1 MAVFRLENFAGIA
14 PAKSARLL
22 QGGLGQ
28 KAENM
33 TFSSG
38 RITPLHADST
48 EYQLVSGLIK
58 SIHLYERVGQP
69 DELFQFTDA
78 NVQALQSPIASDTHE
93 RAYWTGQDFP
103 RMGDYS
109 GMISGGGAYPNVSY
123 RLGVP
128 APSAAPTVAYDT
140 TSGTASEDEEIQDF
154 SYVYTFVTGF
164 GEEGPPSAPSSIIT
178 WTSPQVIKVDMPST
192 SNPSTGNHNLSTG
205 ARKRVYRANAGSNA
219 AYFQLVADVPY
230 TETSITDNTPSSA
243 LAEVLPSE
251 GWIGPPDDNTS
262 LYPDGPME
270 GLIAV
275 GNGVFCGFAGTRL
288 CFSEPFLPHAW
299 PIQYR
304 ITIENEI
311 IGISATNNGVIVMTK
326 GFPYFVTGTDPAA
339 MTAIQVDVAQ
349 SCVNRNSIVDMGE
362 YVLYAG
368 PDGLVSVSNTTG
380 QVISRE
386 FISAE
391 QWNADFYPT
400 TLKAFIYEGLY
411 VAFWTDTTTSP
422 DTHGGWIFDPRR
434 PETAFST
441 FTMEADVLG
450 GFTVR
455 STGKLYYIDDGYIK
469 EFQGDSSNERGYQT
483 GVNGATYKSR
493 IFVSQPTS
501 MGALKIVA
509 QGHPVHFKVWADGE
523 CIADQTMVYD
533 SLTKQYSIL
542 ASITPSGATGTLGA
556 SPIARLP
563 ANHGTE
569 WEVEVNSAHEIDEVV
584 LASTVAELNV

>member
-48 EYQLVSGLIK
+48 ELQLDSGLIK
-58 SIHLYERVGQP
+58 SIHLYERIGQA
-69 DELFQFTDA
+69 DELFQFTDE
-78 NVQALQSPIASDTHE
+78 NVQVLESPIASDTHE

-103 RMGDYS
+103 RMGSYLS
-109 GMISGGGAYPNVSY
+109 MVSGGGAYPNVSY

-128 APSAAPTVAYDT
+128 ARVQLLLFLMT
-140 TSGTASEDEEIQDF
+140 TSGTASEDEEVQDF
-154 SYVYTFVTGF
+154 SYVYTLVTGF
-164 GEEGPPSAPSSIIT
+164 GEEGPPSDPSTIIT
-178 WTSPQVIKVDMPST
+178 WTSTQVIKVDMPST

-230 TETSITDNTPSSA
+230 TTTSITDNTASSA

-270 GLIAV
+270 GLIPV

-311 IGISATNNGVIVMTK
+311 VGISATNNGVIVMTT

-368 PDGLVSVSNTTG
+368 PDGLVSVANTTG

-386 FISAE
+386 FISAA
-391 QWNADFYPT
+391 QWNEDFYPT
-400 TLKAFIYEGLY
+400 TLKAFLYEGLY

-441 FTMEADVLG
+441 FTMNADVHG
-450 GFTVR
+450 GFHHK

-469 EFQGDSSNERGYQT
+469 EFQGDSANERGYQT

-509 QGHPVHFKVWADGE
+509 QGYPVHFKVWADGE

-542 ASITPSGATGTLGA
+542 TSTTPSGATGTLGA

>member
-38 RITPLHADST
+38 RITPLKADTTST
-48 EYQLVSGLIK
+48 ALSSGLIQ
-58 SIHLYERVGQP
+58 SIHFYERVGQTHT
-69 DELFQFTDA
+69 LFQFTDQ
-78 NVQALQSPIASDTHE
+78 NVQVLESPVARDTYE
-93 RAYWTGQDFP
+93 RAYWTGDSFP
-103 RMGDYS
+103 RMGGYS
-109 GMISGGGAYPNVSY
+109 GMVSGSGSYPNVSF

-140 TSGTASEDEEIQDF
+140 TSGTASTTEEVQDF
-154 SYVYTFVTGF
+154 AYVYTFVTGF
-164 GEEGPPSAPSSIIT
+164 GEEGPPSDPSTVIT
-178 WTSPQVIKVDMPST
+178 WTSPQVIKVDLPST
-192 SNPSTGNHNLSTG
+192 SNPSTSNHNLGSG
-205 ARKRVYRANAGSNA
+205 ARRRVYRANAGSSA

-230 TETSITDNTPSSA
+230 TTTSITDNTPSSA

-262 LYPDGPME
+262 LYPDGPMQ

-368 PDGLVSVSNTTG
+368 PDGLVQVSNTTG

-386 FISAE
+386 FISVA

-400 TLKAFIYEGLY
+400 SLKAFLYEGLY
-411 VAFWTDTTTSP
+411 VAFWTNTSTTP
-422 DTHGGWIFDPRR
+422 FTHGGWIFDPRR

-441 FTMEADVLG
+441 FTMGDNVHG
-450 GFTVR
+450 GFHHK
-455 STGKLYYIDDGYIK
+455 STGKLYYIDDGDLK
-469 EFQGDSSNERGYQT
+469 EFQGDSTNERGYLT
-483 GVNGATYKSR
+483 GINGATYKSR

-501 MGALKIVA
+501 MGALKIKA
-509 QGHPVHFKVWADGE
+509 QSYPVDFKVWADGT
-523 CIADQTMVYD
+523 CIAEQTMVYD
-533 SLTKQYSIL
+533 SSTSQYSIL
-542 ASITPSGATGTLGA
+542 TSTTPSGATGSLGA

-569 WEVEVNSAHEIDEVV
+569 WEVEVSSPHEIDEVV
-584 LASTVAELNV
+584 LASTVAELNA

>member
-38 RITPLHADST
+38 RITPLKADTTHTVLS
-48 EYQLVSGLIK
+48 SGLIQ
-58 SIHLYERVGQP
+58 SIHFYERVGQAP
-69 DELFQFTDA
+69 TLFQFTDQ
-78 NVQALQSPIASDTHE
+78 NVQVLESPVARDTYE
-93 RAYWTGQDFP
+93 RAYWTGDSFP
-103 RMGDYS
+103 RMGAYS
-109 GMISGGGAYPNVSY
+109 GMVSGSGPYPNVSF

-128 APSAAPTVAYDT
+128 APSAAPTVSYDT
-140 TSGTASEDEEIQDF
+140 TSQPASTTEEVQDF
-154 SYVYTFVTGF
+154 AYVFTFVTGF
-164 GEEGPPSAPSSIIT
+164 GEEGPPSDPSTVIT
-178 WTSPQVIKVDMPST
+178 WTSPQVIKVEMPST
-192 SNPSTGNHNLSTG
+192 SNPSTSNHNLGSG
-205 ARKRVYRANAGSNA
+205 ARKRVYRANAGSSA
-219 AYFQLVADVPY
+219 AFFQLVADVPY
-230 TETSITDNTPSSA
+230 TQTSITDNKASSA

-262 LYPDGPME
+262 LYPDGPMQ

-311 IGISATNNGVIVMTK
+311 VGISATNNGVIVMTK

-349 SCVNRNSIVDMGE
+349 SCVNKKSIVDMGE

-368 PDGLVSVSNTTG
+368 PDGLVQVSNTTG

-386 FISAE
+386 FISAA

-400 TLKAFIYEGLY
+400 TYKAFLYEGLY
-411 VAFWTDTTTSP
+411 VAFWTNISGPTY
-422 DTHGGWIFDPRR
+422 GGWIFDPRR

-441 FTMEADVLG
+441 FTMDDNVSG
-450 GFTVR
+450 GFHHK
-455 STGKLYYIDDGYIK
+455 STGKLYYIDDADLK
-469 EFQGDSSNERGYQT
+469 EFQGDPTNERGYLT
-483 GVNGATYKSR
+483 GINGATYKSR

-501 MGALKIVA
+501 MGALKIKA
-509 QGHPVHFKVWADGE
+509 QGYPVDFKVWADGT
-523 CIADQTMVYD
+523 CIAEQTMVYD
-533 SLTKQYSIL
+533 TSTGQHSIL
-542 ASITPSGATGTLGA
+542 TSTTPSGATGSLGA

-569 WEVEVNSAHEIDEVV
+569 WEVEVSSPHEIDEVV
-584 LASTVAELNV
+584 LASTVAELNT

>member
-38 RITPLHADST
+38 RITPLKDDNVHLG
-48 EYQLVSGLIK
+48 LVSGAIK
-58 SIHLYERVGQP
+58 SIHFYQRVGQP
-69 DELFQFTDA
+69 DVLFEFTDE
-78 NVQALQSPIASDTHE
+78 NVQVLESPIASDTYE
-93 RAYWTGQDFP
+93 RAYWTGEDYP
-103 RMGDYS
+103 RMGEYS
-109 GMISGGGAYPNVSY
+109 GMVSGNTGYPNVSF

-128 APSAAPTVAYDT
+128 APSAAPGVAYDA
-140 TSGTASEDEEIQDF
+140 TSGTASEDEEVQDF
-154 SYVYTFVTGF
+154 SYVYTFVTAF
-164 GEEGPPSAPSSIIT
+164 GEEGPPSDPSSIIT
-178 WTSPQVIKVDMPST
+178 WTSPQVIEVSMPST
-192 SNPSTGNHNLSTG
+192 AHPSSSGHNLGTG
-205 ARKRVYRANAGSNA
+205 ARKRVYRANAGSQA
-219 AYFQLVADVPY
+219 AYFQLVADVPFA
-230 TETSITDNTPSSA
+230 TTSITDNAPSSS

-251 GWIGPPDDNTS
+251 GWIGPPDDDTA

-275 GNGVFCGFAGTRL
+275 GNGVFCGFAGQRL
-288 CFSEPFLPHAW
+288 CFSEPYLPHAW

-304 ITIENEI
+304 ITIEDEI
-311 IGISATNNGVIVMTK
+311 VGISATNNGVIVMTK

-368 PDGLVSVSNTTG
+368 PDGLVSVANTTG

-386 FISAE
+386 FISAT
-391 QWNADFYPT
+391 QWNEDFYPT
-400 TLKAFIYEGLY
+400 TLKAFLYEGLY
-411 VAFWTDTTTSP
+411 VAFWTDDSTAP
-422 DTHGGWIFDPRR
+422 HTHGGWIFDPRR

-441 FTMEADVLG
+441 FTMGADVHG
-450 GFTVR
+450 GFHHK
-455 STGKLYYIDDGYIK
+455 STGKLYYIDDGFLR
-469 EFQGDSSNERGYQT
+469 EFQGDSNERGYLL

-501 MGALKIVA
+501 MGALKIVS

-533 SLTKQYSIL
+533 SLTGQYAIL
-542 ASITPSGATGTLGA
+542 TSTTPSGATGTLGA

-584 LASTVAELNV
+584 LASTVAELNT

>member
-38 RITPLHADST
+38 RITPLRHDNVVLGLA
-48 EYQLVSGLIK
+48 SGLIK
-58 SIHLYERVGQP
+58 SVHFYQRVGQQ
-69 DELFQFTDA
+69 DVLFEFTDE
-78 NVQALQSPIASDTHE
+78 NVQVLESPIASDTHE

-109 GMISGGGAYPNVSY
+109 GMVSGTSYPNVSF

-128 APSAAPTVAYDT
+128 APSAAPTVAYDS

-154 SYVYTFVTGF
+154 SYVYTLVTAF
-164 GEEGPPSAPSSIIT
+164 GEEGPPSDPSTIIT
-178 WTSPQVIKVDMPST
+178 WTSPQVIKVDMPAT
-192 SNPSTGNHNLSTG
+192 SNPSTGNHNFGTA

-230 TETSITDNTPSSA
+230 TTTSITDNTASSA

-262 LYPDGPME
+262 LYPDGPMQ

-275 GNGVFCGFAGTRL
+275 GNGVFCGFAGQRL
-288 CFSEPFLPHAW
+288 CFSEPYLPHAW

-311 IGISATNNGVIVMTK
+311 VGISATNNGVVVMTK

-339 MTAIQVDVAQ
+339 MIAVQVDVAQ

-386 FISAE
+386 FISAA
-391 QWNADFYPT
+391 QWNEDFYPT
-400 TLKAFIYEGLY
+400 TLKAFLYEGLY
-411 VAFWTDTTTSP
+411 VAFYTDTSTSP

-441 FTMEADVLG
+441 FTMNADVHG
-450 GFTVR
+450 GYEYK
-455 STGKLYYIDDGYIK
+455 STGELYYIDDGFLK
-469 EFQGDSSNERGYQT
+469 KFQGDPNVRDYWLGT
-483 GVNGATYKSR
+483 AGATYKSR

-509 QGHPVHFKVWADGE
+509 QDYPVEFKVWADGE
-523 CIADQTMVYD
+523 CIAEQTMVYD
-533 SLTKQYSIL
+533 SSTSQYSIL
-542 ASITPSGATGTLGA
+542 TSTTPSGATGNLGA

-569 WEVEVNSAHEIDEVV
+569 WEVEVSSEYEIDEVV
-584 LASTVAELNV
+584 LASTVAELNA

>member
-38 RITPLHADST
+38 RITPLKADTTST
-48 EYQLVSGLIK
+48 TLSSGLIQ
-58 SIHLYERVGQP
+58 SIHFYERVGNNP
-69 DELFQFTDA
+69 ILFQFTDQ
-78 NVQALQSPIASDTHE
+78 NVQVLESPVARDTFE
-93 RAYWTGQDFP
+93 RAYWTGDSFP
-103 RMGDYS
+103 RMGSYTSMVS
-109 GMISGGGAYPNVSY
+109 GTGYYPNVSY

-128 APSAAPTVAYDT
+128 APSAAPTVAYDS
-140 TSGTASEDEEIQDF
+140 TSGTASTDEEVQDF
-154 SYVYTFVTGF
+154 AYVYTLVTDF
-164 GEEGPPSAPSSIIT
+164 GEEGPPSDPSSVIT
-178 WTSPQVIKVDMPST
+178 WTTPQKIEVSMPSTANPST
-192 SNPSTGNHNLSTG
+192 SNHNFGTG
-205 ARKRVYRANAGSNA
+205 AKKRIYRANAGSSA
-219 AYFQLVADVPY
+219 AYFQLVDEVPY
-230 TETSITDNTPSSA
+230 TQVTYVDDKSPSA

-262 LYPDGPME
+262 LYPDGPMQ

-311 IGISATNNGVIVMTK
+311 VGISATNNGVIVMTK

-349 SCVNRNSIVDMGE
+349 SCVNKNSIVDMGE

-368 PDGLVSVSNTTG
+368 PDGLVQVSNTTG

-386 FISAE
+386 FISAA
-391 QWNADFYPT
+391 QWNANFHPT
-400 TLKAFIYEGLY
+400 NLKAFLYEGLY
-411 VAFWTDTTTSP
+411 VAFWTDFTYPGTY
-422 DTHGGWIFDPRR
+422 GGWIFDPRR

-441 FTMEADVLG
+441 FTMDDTVSG
-450 GFTVR
+450 GFHHK
-455 STGKLYYIDDGYIK
+455 STGKLYYIDDNLLK
-469 EFQGDSSNERGYQT
+469 EFQGDPTNERGYQT

-501 MGALKIVA
+501 MGALKIKA
-509 QGHPVHFKVWADGE
+509 QDYPVDLKVWADGT
-523 CIADQTMVYD
+523 CIAEQTMTYD
-533 SLTKQYSIL
+533 SLTGQYSIL
-542 ASITPSGATGTLGA
+542 TSTTPSGATGSLGA

-569 WEVEVNSAHEIDEVV
+569 WEVEVSSAHEIDEVV
-584 LASTVAELNV
+584 LASTVAELNT

>member
-38 RITPLHADST
+38 RITPLKDDNVHLG
-48 EYQLVSGLIK
+48 LVSGAIK
-58 SIHLYERVGQP
+58 SIHFYQRVGQP
-69 DELFQFTDA
+69 DVLFEFTDE
-78 NVQALQSPIASDTHE
+78 NVQVLESPIASDTYE
-93 RAYWTGQDFP
+93 RAYWTGEDYP
-103 RMGDYS
+103 RMGEYS
-109 GMISGGGAYPNVSY
+109 GMVSGNTGYPNVSF

-128 APSAAPTVAYDT
+128 APSAAPGVAYDA
-140 TSGTASEDEEIQDF
+140 TSGTASEDEEVQDF

-164 GEEGPPSAPSSIIT
+164 GEEGPPSDPSSIIT
-178 WTSPQVIKVDMPST
+178 WTSPQVIEVSMPST
-192 SNPSTGNHNLSTG
+192 AHPSSSGHNLGTG
-205 ARKRVYRANAGSNA
+205 ARKRVYRANAGSQA
-219 AYFQLVADVPY
+219 AYFQLVADVPFA
-230 TETSITDNTPSSA
+230 TTSITDNAPSSS

-251 GWIGPPDDNTS
+251 GWIGPPDDDTA

-275 GNGVFCGFAGTRL
+275 GNGVFCGFAGQRL
-288 CFSEPFLPHAW
+288 CFSEPYLPHAW

-304 ITIENEI
+304 ITIEDEI
-311 IGISATNNGVIVMTK
+311 VGISATNNGVIVMTK

-368 PDGLVSVSNTTG
+368 PDGLVSVANTTG

-386 FISAE
+386 FISAT
-391 QWNADFYPT
+391 QWNEDFYPT
-400 TLKAFIYEGLY
+400 TLKAFLYEGLY
-411 VAFWTDTTTSP
+411 VAFWTDDSTAP
-422 DTHGGWIFDPRR
+422 HTHGGWIFDPRR

-441 FTMEADVLG
+441 FTMGADVHG
-450 GFTVR
+450 GFHHK
-455 STGKLYYIDDGYIK
+455 STGKLYYIDDGFLR
-469 EFQGDSSNERGYQT
+469 EFQGDSNERGYLL

-501 MGALKIVA
+501 MGALKIVS

-533 SLTKQYSIL
+533 SLTGQYAIL
-542 ASITPSGATGTLGA
+542 TSTTPSGATGTLGA

-584 LASTVAELNV
+584 LASTVAELNT

>member
-38 RITPLHADST
+38 RITPLRHDSEVT
-48 EYQLVSGLIK
+48 TLSSGLIK
-58 SIHLYERVGQP
+58 SIHYYQRVGQP
-69 DELFQFTDA
+69 DVLFEFTDE
-78 NVQALQSPIASDTHE
+78 NVQVLESPIARDTHQ

-103 RMGDYS
+103 RMGAYS
-109 GMISGGGAYPNVSY
+109 GMVSGNGGYPNVSF

-128 APSAAPTVAYDT
+128 APSAAPTVAYDA
-140 TSGTASEDEEIQDF
+140 TSGTASTDEEIQDF
-154 SYVYTFVTGF
+154 SYVYTFVTAF
-164 GEEGPPSAPSSIIT
+164 GEEGPPSDPSTVIT
-178 WTSPQVIKVDMPST
+178 WTSPQVIKVDLPAT
-192 SNPSTGNHNLSTG
+192 SNPSTGNHNFGTG
-205 ARKRVYRANAGSNA
+205 ALKRIYRANAGSNA
-219 AYFQLVADVPY
+219 AYFQLVAQVPF
-230 TETSITDNTPSSA
+230 TTTSITDNTASSA

-251 GWIGPPDDNTS
+251 GWIGPPDDDTS

-270 GLIAV
+270 GLIPV

-386 FISAE
+386 FISAD
-391 QWNADFYPT
+391 QWNEDFYPT
-400 TLKAFIYEGLY
+400 TLKAFLYEGLY

-441 FTMEADVLG
+441 FTMNDDVHG
-450 GFTVR
+450 GYHYK
-455 STGKLYYIDDGYIK
+455 STGELYYIDDGYLK
-469 EFQGDSSNERGYQT
+469 KFQGDPNVRDYWLGSA
-483 GVNGATYKSR
+483 GATYKSR

-509 QGHPVHFKVWADGE
+509 EGHPVEFKVWADGE

-533 SLTKQYSIL
+533 SLTGQYSIL
-542 ASITPSGATGTLGA
+542 VSTTPSGATGNLGA

-569 WEVEVNSAHEIDEVV
+569 WEVEVSSEHEIDEVV
-584 LASTVAELNV
+584 LASTVAELNA

>member
-38 RITPLHADST
+38 RITPLKDDNVHLG
-48 EYQLVSGLIK
+48 LVSGAIK
-58 SIHLYERVGQP
+58 SIHFYQRVGQP
-69 DELFQFTDA
+69 DVLFEFTDE
-78 NVQALQSPIASDTHE
+78 NVQVLESPIASDTYE
-93 RAYWTGQDFP
+93 RAYWTGEDYP
-103 RMGDYS
+103 RMGEYS
-109 GMISGGGAYPNVSY
+109 GMVSGNTGYPNVSF

-128 APSAAPTVAYDT
+128 APSAAPGVAYDT
-140 TSGTASEDEEIQDF
+140 TSGSASEDEEVQDF

-164 GEEGPPSAPSSIIT
+164 GEEGPPSDPSSIIT
-178 WTSPQVIKVDMPST
+178 WTSPQVIEVSMPST
-192 SNPSTGNHNLSTG
+192 AHPSSSGHNFGTG
-205 ARKRVYRANAGSNA
+205 AKKRIYRANAGSQA
-219 AYFQLVADVPY
+219 AYFQLVDEVPY
-230 TETSITDNTPSSA
+230 AQTTYVDSSPSSS
-243 LAEVLPSE
+243 LKEVLPSE
-251 GWIGPPDDNTS
+251 GWIGPPDDDTA

-275 GNGVFCGFAGTRL
+275 GNGVFCGFAGQRL
-288 CFSEPFLPHAW
+288 CFSEPYLPHAW

-304 ITIENEI
+304 ITIEDEI
-311 IGISATNNGVIVMTK
+311 VGISATNNGVIVMTK

-368 PDGLVSVSNTTG
+368 PDGLVSVANTTG

-386 FISAE
+386 FISAT
-391 QWNADFYPT
+391 QWNEDFYPT
-400 TLKAFIYEGLY
+400 TLKAFLYEGLY
-411 VAFWTDTTTSP
+411 VAFWTDDSTAP
-422 DTHGGWIFDPRR
+422 HTHGGWIFDPRR

-441 FTMEADVLG
+441 FTMGADVHG
-450 GFTVR
+450 GFHHK
-455 STGKLYYIDDGYIK
+455 STGKLYYIDDGFLR
-469 EFQGDSSNERGYQT
+469 EFQGDSNERGYLL

-501 MGALKIVA
+501 MGALKIVS

-533 SLTKQYSIL
+533 SLTGQYAIL
-542 ASITPSGATGTLGA
+542 TSTTPSGATGTLGA

-584 LASTVAELNV
+584 LASTVAELNT

>member
-38 RITPLHADST
+38 RITPLRHDNVVLG
-48 EYQLVSGLIK
+48 LVSGLIK
-58 SIHLYERVGQP
+58 SVHFYQRVGQQ
-69 DELFQFTDA
+69 DVLFEFTDE
-78 NVQALQSPIASDTHE
+78 NVQVLESPIASDTYE

-103 RMGDYS
+103 RMGEYS
-109 GMISGGGAYPNVSY
+109 GMVSGNSGYPNVSF

-128 APSAAPTVAYDT
+128 APSAAPTVT
-140 TSGTASEDEEIQDF
+140 SSGTASADEEIQDF
-154 SYVYTFVTGF
+154 AYVYTLVTAF
-164 GEEGPPSAPSSIIT
+164 GEEGPPSDPSTIIT
-178 WTSPQVIKVDMPST
+178 WTSTQTNTVTMPST
-192 SNPSTGNHNLSTG
+192 ANPSGNYNFGSG
-205 ARKRVYRANAGSNA
+205 AKKRIYRANAGSSA
-219 AYFQLVADVPY
+219 SYFQLVDEVPY
-230 TETSITDNTPSSA
+230 TQVTYDDNRPSSA
-243 LAEVLPSE
+243 LMEVLPSE

-270 GLIAV
+270 GLIAI
-275 GNGVFCGFAGTRL
+275 GNGVFCGFAGQRL
-288 CFSEPFLPHAW
+288 CFSEPYLPHAW

-304 ITIENEI
+304 ITIDDEI
-311 IGISATNNGVIVMTK
+311 VGISATNNGVIVMTK

-368 PDGLVSVSNTTG
+368 PDGLVQVSNTTG

-386 FISAE
+386 FISAA
-391 QWNADFYPT
+391 QWNEDFYPT
-400 TLKAFIYEGLY
+400 TLKAFLYEGLY
-411 VAFWTDTTTSP
+411 VAFYTDTSTSP

-441 FTMEADVLG
+441 FTMNADVHG
-450 GFTVR
+450 GYEYK
-455 STGKLYYIDDGYIK
+455 STGELYYIDDGFLK
-469 EFQGDSSNERGYQT
+469 KFQGHPNVRDYWLGT
-483 GVNGATYKSR
+483 AGATYKSR

-501 MGALKIVA
+501 MGALKITA
-509 QGHPVHFKVWADGE
+509 QDYPVDFKVWADGE

-533 SLTKQYSIL
+533 SQTGQYSIL
-542 ASITPSGATGTLGA
+542 VSTTPSGATGNLGA

-569 WEVEVNSAHEIDEVV
+569 WEVEVSSEHEIDEVI
-584 LASTVAELNV
+584 LASTLAEMNT

>member
-38 RITPLHADST
+38 RITPLRHDNVVLGLA
-48 EYQLVSGLIK
+48 SGLIK
-58 SIHLYERVGQP
+58 SVHFYQRVGQQ
-69 DELFQFTDA
+69 DVLFEFTDE
-78 NVQALQSPIASDTHE
+78 NVQVLESPIASDTHE

-109 GMISGGGAYPNVSY
+109 GMVSGTSYPNVSF

-128 APSAAPTVAYDT
+128 APSAAPTVAYDS

-154 SYVYTFVTGF
+154 SYVYTLVTAF
-164 GEEGPPSAPSSIIT
+164 GEEGPPSDPSTIIT
-178 WTSPQVIKVDMPST
+178 WTSPQVIKVDMPAT
-192 SNPSTGNHNLSTG
+192 SNPSTGNHNFGTA
-205 ARKRVYRANAGSNA
+205 ARKRVYRANAGSSA

-230 TETSITDNTPSSA
+230 TTTSITDNTPSSA

-262 LYPDGPME
+262 LYPDGPMQ

-386 FISAE
+386 FISAA
-391 QWNADFYPT
+391 QWNEDFYPT
-400 TLKAFIYEGLY
+400 TLKAFLYEGLY
-411 VAFWTDTTTSP
+411 VAFYTDTSTSP

-441 FTMEADVLG
+441 FTMNADVHG
-450 GFTVR
+450 GYEYK
-455 STGKLYYIDDGYIK
+455 STGELYYIDDGFLK
-469 EFQGDSSNERGYQT
+469 KFQGDPNVRDYWLGT
-483 GVNGATYKSR
+483 AGATYKSR

-509 QGHPVHFKVWADGE
+509 QDYPVEFKVWADGE
-523 CIADQTMVYD
+523 CIAEQTMVYD
-533 SLTKQYSIL
+533 SSTSQYSIL
-542 ASITPSGATGTLGA
+542 TSTTPSGATGNLGA

-569 WEVEVNSAHEIDEVV
+569 WEVQVSSEYEIDEVV
-584 LASTVAELNV
+584 LASTVAELNA